1 MHCIGGNYNISLF
14 IYKKLLSRGY
24 DLLGN
29 KSIAHGEYLIL
40 NYPEDKQWR
49 YAPEIDVPRARP
61 LIFII
66 PDDSINGHSV
76 YVAGGFNINPNT
88 HKPYMIPDLQS
99 FNPITQRWQRLTTIP
114 NLELS
119 HALSFN
125 DNNLHVSETIELP
138 DQLPVTNILRS
149 FDLEKLIWT
158 NPKNDLNEQNSTQ
171 TNPVKSPLTLL
182 PNAKRSAEIKTNQNI
197 QVVNLI

>member
-1 MHCIGGNYNISLF
+1 
-14 IYKKLLSRGY
+14 
-24 DLLGN
+24 
-29 KSIAHGEYLIL
+29 
-40 NYPEDKQWR
+40 
-49 YAPEIDVPRARP
+49 
-61 LIFII
+61 
-66 PDDSINGHSV
+66 
-76 YVAGGFNINPNT
+76 
-88 HKPYMIPDLQS
+88 MIPDLQT
-99 FNPITQRWQRLTTIP
+99 FNQITQRWQRLTTIP

-125 DNNLHVSETIELP
+125 DNNLHVSETIDLP

>member
-1 MHCIGGNYNISLF
+1 V
-14 IYKKLLSRGY
+14 
-24 DLLGN
+24 
-29 KSIAHGEYLIL
+29 
-40 NYPEDKQWR
+40 
-49 YAPEIDVPRARP
+49 YA
-61 LIFII
+61 
-66 PDDSINGHSV
+66 
-76 YVAGGFNINPNT
+76 AGGFDINPTT
-88 HKPYMIPDLQS
+88 HKPYMIPDLQL
-99 FNPITQRWQRLTTIP
+99 FNQITQRWQRLTTIP
-114 NLELS
+114 YLELS

-158 NPKNDLNEQNSTQ
+158 NPNNDLNEPNSTQ
-171 TNPVKSPLTLL
+171 TNRLKSPVTLL

>member
-1 MHCIGGNYNISLF
+1 V
-14 IYKKLLSRGY
+14 
-24 DLLGN
+24 
-29 KSIAHGEYLIL
+29 
-40 NYPEDKQWR
+40 
-49 YAPEIDVPRARP
+49 YA
-61 LIFII
+61 
-66 PDDSINGHSV
+66 
-76 YVAGGFNINPNT
+76 AGGFNINPTT
-88 HKPYMIPDLQS
+88 HKPYMIPDLQL
-99 FNPITQRWQRLTTIP
+99 FNQTTQRWQRLTTIP

-158 NPKNDLNEQNSTQ
+158 NPNNDLNEQNSTQ
-171 TNPVKSPLTLL
+171 TNPVKSPLTLS
-182 PNAKRSAEIKTNQNI
+182 PNSKRSAEIKTNQNI